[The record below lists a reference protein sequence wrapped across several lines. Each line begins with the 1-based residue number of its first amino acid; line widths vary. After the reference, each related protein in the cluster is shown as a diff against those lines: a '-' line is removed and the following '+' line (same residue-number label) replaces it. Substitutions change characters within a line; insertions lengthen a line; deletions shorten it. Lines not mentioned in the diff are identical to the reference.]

1 MDRGSHQAQPLS
13 AGATSTRFAVPL
25 GAVLAALWPL
35 LGACSDAP
43 VHEEQ
48 EPLPTPGCRAPAGVS
63 DTPRSIEE
71 TLALVN
77 ALPKPLTLPCFV
89 EALRRP
95 LQLHATRSQ
104 ISAQP
109 AVGAR
114 SPRVFAYIEP
124 LLMSIAVE
132 GEGAQL
138 LELGEQRADF
148 RSLKGELRFPI
159 EEWLPPSRPFEHVV
173 FSAGLTGCA
182 FCHAAEAREPA
193 ISFTPAF
200 VSQALR
206 PSSLQRVPLA
216 GLVAERAACDAV
228 QEPERC
234 ALLDAL
240 FGWGDT
246 FEWDFP
252 QAMATFGG

>member
-1 MDRGSHQAQPLS
+1 MNRGSHQPQPLS
-13 AGATSTRFAVPL
+13 SGATSSRLTILL
-25 GAVLAALWPL
+25 GTLFGALCPL
-35 LGACSDAP
+35 LTACSDAP
-43 VHEEQ
+43 VRQ
-48 EPLPTPGCRAPAGVS
+48 EPETRPTPRCRAPAGVS
-63 DTPRSIEE
+63 DLQRSIDE
-71 TLALVN
+71 TLALAN
-77 ALPKPLTLPCFV
+77 TLPKPLTLPCFV
-89 EALRRP
+89 EALARP
-95 LQLHATRSQ
+95 LQLHATRSV

-114 SPRVFAYIEP
+114 SPRIFVYIEP
-124 LLMSIAVE
+124 LVMSVAVE
-132 GEGAQL
+132 GMGAEL

-159 EEWLPPSRPFEHVV
+159 EESLPPSRPFEQVV
-173 FSAGLTGCA
+173 FSEGLTGCA

-193 ISFTPAF
+193 IQFTPAF

-206 PSSLQRVPLA
+206 PFGPNRVPLA
-216 GLVAERAACDAV
+216 GLREERAACDEAE
-228 QEPERC
+228 EPERC

-246 FEWDFP
+246 LEWEFP